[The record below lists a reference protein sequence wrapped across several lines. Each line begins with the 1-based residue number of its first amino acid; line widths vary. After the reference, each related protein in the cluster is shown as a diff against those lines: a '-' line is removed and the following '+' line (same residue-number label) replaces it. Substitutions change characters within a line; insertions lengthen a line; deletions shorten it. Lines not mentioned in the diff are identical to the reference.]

1 MMEGREREEKS
12 DHGFDFVS
20 DHVLG
25 PVFFYYLWMGIFL
38 KSSPW
43 QQRRMTPCCQQTYG
57 TGVGVQVRACVL
69 SHSIMSD
76 SVWPQWT
83 VACRDPLSMGF
94 SRQVYWS
101 GLPCPPPGALPDP
114 GIKPESLASPA
125 LAAGSLPL
133 APPGKLL
140 VSVVHSFLLLS
151 LIPWHGWMY
160 YDLFNHS
167 PIEEHLGCLSFG
179 EIYFTISFSILKF
192 MYLLFWNR
200 QFFLHF
206 SFFCFYF

>member
-1 MMEGREREEKS
+1 MCKS
-12 DHGFDFVS
+12 IWSCLTLCNHMDPSPPGSSAGF
-20 DHVLG
+20 
-25 PVFFYYLWMGIFL
+25 
-38 KSSPW
+38 SSKN
-43 QQRRMTPCCQQTYG
+43 
-57 TGVGVQVRACVL
+57 L
-69 SHSIMSD
+69 
-76 SVWPQWT
+76 
-83 VACRDPLSMGF
+83 MGF
-94 SRQVYWS
+94 SRQEYWS